1 VAVPKNRSRNE
12 ASYGP
17 VPVPCPGVESS
28 LVPVLQL
35 NWEVLL
41 MRGIFTLPIT
51 CLVICLLAPDLAG
64 QSGPVPRKG
73 APVKKAD
80 QVESKTTQEPETR
93 QESQDPADVLKLDTT
108 LVVVPVIASD
118 RNLIYVPD
126 MRQEIVFFA
135 TIKEPFHVVL
145 MLDTSAS
152 TKEKLRDIKQAAR
165 TFVEQLQPADLVK
178 IISFD
183 DQVRDLGEFSSDR
196 TELRASIDRLQ
207 PGQGTKLYDA
217 VDRALVA
224 LQYRE
229 GRKAIVL
236 FTDGVD
242 MTSETRHLEDNMRAV
257 EESGVIVYPI
267 RYDTRTETE
276 AMLRQQS
283 PIPGVPPTLPGGSP
297 IPGDPRDNRDPRVIP
312 VPPPVIVNRPP
323 SRIPGDGAPGGT
335 GRFPAERSPDR
346 RMPDPSSPDTSR
358 YPGAPGRRDDPTT
371 VMLDRA
377 YQIADEYLIELC
389 LKTGGKLHRADT
401 LISLPAAFARI
412 AEELRTQY
420 ALGYYPKNTT
430 RDGSYRK
437 IQVRTTRKK
446 VVIRTRPG
454 YRARDG
460 A

>member
-1 VAVPKNRSRNE
+1 
-12 ASYGP
+12 
-17 VPVPCPGVESS
+17 
-28 LVPVLQL
+28 
-35 NWEVLL
+35 
-41 MRGIFTLPIT
+41 MRGIFTLLLT
-51 CLVICLLAPDLAG
+51 CLAICLLAPELAG
-64 QSGPVPRKG
+64 QSGPAPRKG
-73 APVKKAD
+73 APVKKTD
-80 QVESKTTQEPETR
+80 QVESKTRQQPETS
-93 QESQDPADVLKLDTT
+93 QESQDPADVVKLDTT

-126 MRQEIVFFA
+126 MRKDEFNLLEDGVQQEIVFFA

-152 TKEKLRDIKQAAR
+152 TREKLRDIKQAAR

-183 DQVRDLGEFSSDR
+183 DQVRDLVEFTSDR
-196 TELRASIDRLQ
+196 TELRAAIDRLQ

-224 LQYRE
+224 LQYLE

-242 MTSETRHLEDNMRAV
+242 MTSETRHLEDNLRV
-257 EESGVIVYPI
+257 LEESGVIVYPI
-267 RYDTRTETE
+267 RYDTRAETE

-283 PIPGVPPTLPGGSP
+283 PIPGAPPTLPGGSP
-297 IPGDPRDNRDPRVIP
+297 IPGDPRDKRDPRVIP
-312 VPPPVIVNRPP
+312 VPPVIVNRPP
-323 SRIPGDGAPGGT
+323 SRIPGEGSPGET
-335 GRFPAERSPDR
+335 GRFPDDRSPDR
-346 RMPDPSSPDTSR
+346 RMPDPSTPDTR
-358 YPGAPGRRDDPTT
+358 PYPRAPGRRDDSTS

-377 YQIADEYLIELC
+377 YQIADEYLLELC

-401 LISLPAAFARI
+401 LVSLPAAFARI

-446 VVIRTRPG
+446 VLIRTRPG
-454 YRARDG
+454 YRAKDG